1 MSQPFDPFTNSPEK
15 QGFDQNPNQ
24 PPPMPGGPPS
34 GQPGRLPN
42 GNGYS
47 NYGTGQVYGQ
57 AAVLPKAQTVLILGI
72 LSLVFV
78 GLVGT
83 ILAVIALSE
92 AKPGLQMIR
101 QYPGQ
106 FADEGKLKTG
116 RVLSIISLCIFSV
129 LLLFLAVFL
138 VVLFVGN

>member
-15 QGFDQNPNQ
+15 QGFEQNPNQ
-24 PPPMPGGPPS
+24 PPPVPGGPPT

-42 GNGYS
+42 GNGFS

-57 AAVLPKAQTVLILGI
+57 AAVLPKAQTVLVLGI

-78 GLVGT
+78 GLVGC

-106 FADEGKLKTG
+106 YADEGKLKTG
-116 RVLSIISLCIFSV
+116 RVLSIISLCISAA
-129 LLLFLAVFL
+129 LLLFVAVVL
-138 VVLFVGN
+138 VVVIAGG